1 MSKKTPSTSRCLIRG
16 NLHEK
21 RWTFWPQRNLVG
33 KPRSLPLNLS
43 VKPFWL
49 GFCQSP
55 YFSRAVKMSKKPLC
69 TGGCHIGGNLHE
81 KRWTFQPQCN
91 LVGIHHSNLA
101 AGPLNSL

>member
-1 MSKKTPSTSRCLIRG
+1 MQFPSDSSILS
-16 NLHEK
+16 LHHAL
-21 RWTFWPQRNLVG
+21 TI
-33 KPRSLPLNLS
+33 S

-69 TGGCHIGGNLHE
+69 TGVCHIGGNLHE
-81 KRWTFQPQCN
+81 KRWTFWPQCN

-101 AGPLNSL
+101 AGPLNALANHLGRATDSQRTFLGQ